1 MLIIIK
7 FAPTHDSR
15 IFREA
20 LKGMEFNVG
29 GRVPG
34 ELAPYVAIG
43 HLLLIPW
50 RFSRLFCASCGKIC
64 GRHTTVMWLENF
76 KLVILF
82 NN

>member
-1 MLIIIK
+1 
-7 FAPTHDSR
+7 
-15 IFREA
+15 
-20 LKGMEFNVG
+20 MEFNVGIG

-43 HLLLIPW
+43 SSLIPW
-50 RFSRLFCASCGKIC
+50 RFSRLFAPHAKNLRQTYLI
-64 GRHTTVMWLENF
+64 TVMWLENF